1 METSREHMDGA
12 PEKRESTEVR
22 GEQIP
27 PAEAAAGLLTDG
39 DVQEVDAMLLLDGEV
54 ERTLLLAVL

>member
-1 METSREHMDGA
+1 MDGA